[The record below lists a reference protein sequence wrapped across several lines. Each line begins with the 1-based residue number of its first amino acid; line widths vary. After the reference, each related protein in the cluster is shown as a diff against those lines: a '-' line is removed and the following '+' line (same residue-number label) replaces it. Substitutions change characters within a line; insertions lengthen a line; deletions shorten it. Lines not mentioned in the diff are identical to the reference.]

1 MNSKVRIVKCP
12 RCRRVLAE
20 PSDVPVYACGGCGA
34 KLQAKK
40 RINSTVDTTSQNPD
54 EHEKLKLDR
63 AFGDHEAS
71 SSSNKQC
78 VLNSTN
84 KSDQKDDYNDL
95 LSSNKDQEATKDA
108 VNEYSSE
115 TLKIKQLSNDQE
127 PCSSSNQR
135 VVNSSDEHE
144 PDQIIHNE
152 PRSSTEFS
160 GHEDPES
167 SPEATPH
174 NIIEQEHEHGQAH
187 YQNENIKVLGLEHSS
202 SKEQSEQLSDNN
214 ETDTES
220 SPNATP
226 HNIIKQEHEQEHE
239 HEQEQEQYQNENITV
254 VQLEDPSS
262 KQQFEQLSDNN
273 ETDTESLPEDTAYNN
288 VNRHETEFVSC
299 RNDTGVEESD
309 SEFDE
314 VVANTRVVSDSDGG
328 SKSSFKNM
336 IAEKLLD
343 TRQKKPV
350 YLDEDELL
358 SEDGSADL
366 RHRKRL
372 GRFSSVESMET
383 ARLAGTSY
391 YGYEGSVSSFDGT
404 DDQGRG
410 KKHIGSI
417 RDEHVD
423 SGNWYRFNRRSEFK
437 DNHRSLYSLN
447 EFHENPR
454 HRSPMIPENPK
465 MERIELLK
473 LVQELQDQ
481 LERSNIS
488 NTNPNLQQVPS
499 YYNHVLNNVGRYGQR
514 MAFSGEATAV
524 NRRRDAGSCHHCCPQ
539 DRHFSAQL
547 PRQHV
552 CCNGPSCGPSYGPN
566 TYHSQQFSSP
576 SSPKHNHSVSEFSAP
591 DDHWQP
597 NEVMKPKKKKQYVR
611 PIAGGSPWIA
621 CYRCFELLQ
630 LPQSFLLFNKRYHS
644 IRCGSC
650 MKVLNFTL
658 TNGTH
663 VSRYYPE
670 EMIAAPPS
678 SEAEDFDKLTGPWAG
693 PVSCSD
699 RSFEKSYSTET
710 DRNGSREF
718 SEDRRKATMSRD
730 PSGSTRP
737 PSSRVSGR
745 RTTTSEI
752 EEVEPEHRSGPN
764 GSPLHWL
771 MGYAS
776 PSKVIQ
782 GL

>member
-1 MNSKVRIVKCP
+1 MNSKVRIVKGP

-34 KLQAKK
+34 KLLAKK
-40 RINSTVDTTSQNPD
+40 RISSTVDTTSQRPESPGKDSSENP
-54 EHEKLKLDR
+54 KLDR
-63 AFGDHEAS
+63 VFG
-71 SSSNKQC
+71 
-78 VLNSTN
+78 
-84 KSDQKDDYNDL
+84 
-95 LSSNKDQEATKDA
+95 DQEAGSSLNQQDA
-108 VNEYSSE
+108 AKKAVKEYSTE
-115 TLKIKQLSNDQE
+115 TLNIKQLCNDQE
-127 PCSSSNQR
+127 PCSSSNQQPA
-135 VVNSSDEHE
+135 VTSSDEHE
-144 PDQIIHNE
+144 PDQIMHNE

-174 NIIEQEHEHGQAH
+174 NIIEQEQEK
-187 YQNENIKVLGLEHSS
+187 YQNENITVVGLEHPS
-202 SKEQSEQLSDNN
+202 SKQQFKQLSDNN

-220 SPNATP
+220 SPDATP
-226 HNIIKQEHEQEHE
+226 HNIIKQEHEH
-239 HEQEQEQYQNENITV
+239 EQEQYQNENITV

-262 KQQFEQLSDNN
+262 KQQFEQLLDNN
-273 ETDTESLPEDTAYNN
+273 ETDTESLLEDTAHSN

-299 RNDTGVEESD
+299 RNDTVVEKSD

-314 VVANTRVVSDSDGG
+314 ATVNTRIISDLDGG

-350 YLDEDELL
+350 YMDEDEFL

-383 ARLAGTSY
+383 ARVGGTSY

-423 SGNWYRFNRRSEFK
+423 SGNWYRFNRRREFK
-437 DNHRSLYSLN
+437 DEHRSLYSLN
-447 EFHENPR
+447 ELNPR

-481 LERSNIS
+481 LERTNVS
-488 NTNPNLQQVPS
+488 NTNPNQQQVPS
-499 YYNHVLNNVGRYGQR
+499 YYNHVLNNAGRYGQR

-524 NRRRDAGSCHHCCPQ
+524 NRRRDASSCHHCCPQ

-552 CCNGPSCGPSYGPN
+552 CCNGPSYGPN
-566 TYHSQQFSSP
+566 SYHSPRVSGP
-576 SSPKHNHSVSEFSAP
+576 SSPRHNYLESEFSVP

-597 NEVMKPKKKKQYVR
+597 NDAMKPKKKKQYVR

-621 CYRCFELLQ
+621 CYQCFELLQ

-644 IRCGSC
+644 LRCGSC
-650 MKVLNFTL
+650 LKVLNFTL

-670 EMIAAPPS
+670 ETIAAPPS

-699 RSFEKSYSTET
+699 RSFGKSYSTET

-718 SEDRRKATMSRD
+718 SEDGRKGTMSRD

-752 EEVEPEHRSGPN
+752 EEVEPEHRPGPN